1 VVYKIEI
8 QILNYLDPQTMNK
21 IGNYRW
27 LICGMVF
34 FATTVNYLDRA
45 VISLLKTYLEKDF
58 NWSETDY
65 GNLVIA
71 FQLSYA
77 IGMLGVGR
85 VIDKI
90 GTKLG
95 YALSSTLWSVAAMA
109 HALATST
116 LGFGIA
122 RSFLGI
128 TEAGNFPSAIK
139 AVAEWFPKRERAL
152 ATGIFNSGA
161 NIGAIIAPLTVPI
174 IAETWGWQWAFILT
188 GAVGFIW
195 LVLWMLVY
203 ESPAKS
209 KRLSKA
215 EFDYI
220 HSDDV
225 VVEEP
230 SAEDTT
236 TGSVSW
242 FRLLGFKQTWAF
254 VVGKFMTDPV
264 WWFYLFWLPAFLKA
278 QYGLEKTQVALP
290 IALVY
295 TISMV
300 GSVYGGYLPLYL
312 IKKGA
317 SVFRSRKMSMLIY
330 AFAAIPVVTAQYL
343 GSLNM
348 WLAIAIIGLACA
360 AHAAWSA
367 NIFTTVSDMFPKKTV
382 ASITGMGGMS
392 GALGGVLISKV
403 GPALFEHYKALGHI
417 QTGYYIMFFI
427 CGLAYIAAWGI
438 MHLLVPQEKEVI
450 L

>member
-348 WLAIAIIGLACA
+348 WLAI
-360 AHAAWSA
+360 
-367 NIFTTVSDMFPKKTV
+367 FTTVSDMFPKKTV